1 MTDIQINI
9 HSKTYPA
16 VGQAGHHQAIANLKL
31 SLKSGEFVCLVG
43 PSGCGKTT
51 LLNIVAGLDNDY
63 DGEILCRT
71 GSLPVATL
79 PPSLAV
85 VGQQHAPPR
94 IGYVFQNPRL
104 LPWRTV
110 RENIE
115 LALDGNQASDSI
127 DALLEVMQLTQS
139 QHVYP
144 ERLSLGMSRRVSI
157 IRAFAVDPDVLLMDE
172 PFVSLDTPT
181 ARQVRDLLLKLWQ
194 QRPHTVLF
202 VTHDLREAIA
212 LADRLIFLSAA
223 PMRVVSEIAVPLARS
238 DRHNE
243 HTVESFRQQL
253 IHDHP
258 EIKQLL

>member
-1 MTDIQINI
+1 MTRI
-9 HSKTYPA
+9 HVHITDKTFPA
-16 VGQAGHHQAIANLKL
+16 VDKAGPHRTIAHLDFTL
-31 SLKSGEFVCLVG
+31 ESGEFVCLVG

-51 LLNIVAGLDNDY
+51 LLNIIAGLDLDY
-63 DGEILCRT
+63 EGDI
-71 GSLPVATL
+71 TL
-79 PPSLAV
+79 AE
-85 VGQQHAPPR
+85 QHVQPK

-115 LALDGNQASDSI
+115 LATTGESPSQVI
-127 DALLEVMQLTQS
+127 DALLEAMQLSRS

-144 ERLSLGMSRRVSI
+144 ERLSLGMSRRAAI
-157 IRAFAVDPDVLLMDE
+157 IRAFAIDPELLLMDE

-181 ARQVRDLLLKLWQ
+181 ARQVRELLVKLWQ

-223 PMRVVSEIAVPLARS
+223 PMTVVSEIRVPIPRDERS
-238 DRHNE
+238 DEN
-243 HTVESFRQQL
+243 TVETFRRHLIQNHPLIRQL
-253 IHDHP
+253 V
-258 EIKQLL
+258 

>member
-1 MTDIQINI
+1 MSDIQINI
-9 HSKTYPA
+9 HRKNYPA
-16 VGQAGHHQAIANLKL
+16 IGRAGFHAAIKDFKL

-51 LLNIVAGLDNDY
+51 LLNIIAQLDKDYEGEMLVGL
-63 DGEILCRT
+63 EQAQ
-71 GSLPVATL
+71 PK
-79 PPSLAV
+79 
-85 VGQQHAPPR
+85 

-110 RENIE
+110 RENLE
-115 LALDGNQASDSI
+115 LVLGSDQALASI
-127 DALLEVMQLTQS
+127 DYFLEVMQLTQS

-172 PFVSLDTPT
+172 PFVSLDAPT
-181 ARQVRDLLLKLWQ
+181 ARQVRELLLRLWQ
-194 QRPHTVLF
+194 DRPHTVLF

-223 PMRVVSEIAVPLARS
+223 PMTVITEITVPVSRVERNDENAIEV
-238 DRHNE
+238 
-243 HTVESFRQQL
+243 FRQQL
-253 IHDHP
+253 LSDYP